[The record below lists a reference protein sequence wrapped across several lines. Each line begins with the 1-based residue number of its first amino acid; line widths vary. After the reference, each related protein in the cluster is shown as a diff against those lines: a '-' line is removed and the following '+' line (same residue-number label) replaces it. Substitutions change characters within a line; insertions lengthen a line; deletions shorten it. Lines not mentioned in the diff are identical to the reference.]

1 MKPSAAIIAP
11 ERIFFIREINSA
23 HFSSEFHF
31 HEECQLA
38 YIIKGSGKRVV
49 GDAVAHFDENE
60 LVFIGSNVPHVWYN
74 TGKKQSA
81 KRSMRS
87 ISLSL
92 FISPQKFL
100 AYSAEFGDTK
110 KLEQLFKKAQ
120 RGMFIFGKSK
130 LNLISLLMEAQKET
144 GIQHIITL
152 LKIIQALTVT
162 KEYDLLAS
170 SGYTNNF
177 QNSENSRMND
187 VYGFLMKNFTK
198 NISLAEVAG
207 IAAMNPHSFCRFF
220 KSRTQKSLIAF
231 VNEIRIG
238 HACKLLNNPDLS
250 ITQIAYDSG
259 FNNVSNFNRFFKII
273 KKTSP
278 RQYRK
283 ELELD

>member
-1 MKPSAAIIAP
+1 MKPSAAIISP
-11 ERIFFIREINSA
+11 ERIFFMREINST

-60 LVFIGSNVPHVWYN
+60 LVFIGSNVPHVWYD
-74 TGKKQSA
+74 TGKKRLTKKKSP
-81 KRSMRS
+81 S

-92 FISPQKFL
+92 FISPKKFL
-100 AYSAEFGDTK
+100 AYSAAFGDTG

-120 RGMFIFGKSK
+120 RGMFIYGKSK
-130 LNLISLLMEAQKET
+130 LKLIDLLLEAKKET

-162 KEYDLLAS
+162 REYDLLAS
-170 SGYTNNF
+170 NGYTNNF
-177 QNSENSRMND
+177 QYSENHRMNE
-187 VYGFLMKNFTK
+187 VYGFLMKNFTR
-198 NISLAEVAG
+198 NISLTEVAG
-207 IAAMNPHSFCRFF
+207 VAAMNRHAFCRFF
-220 KSRTQKSLIAF
+220 KSRTQKSLIEF
-231 VNEIRIG
+231 VNEIRIS
-238 HACKLLNNPDLS
+238 HACKLLNNANLS
-250 ITQIAYDSG
+250 ITQVAYDCG

-273 KKTSP
+273 KNTSP
-278 RQYRK
+278 RAYRK